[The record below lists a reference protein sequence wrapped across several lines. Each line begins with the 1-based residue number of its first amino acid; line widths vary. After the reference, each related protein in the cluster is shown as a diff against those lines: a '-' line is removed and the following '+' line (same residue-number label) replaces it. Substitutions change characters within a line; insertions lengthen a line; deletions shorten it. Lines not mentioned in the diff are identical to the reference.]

1 MVIVNKVTIMDKSNF
16 SFKIEV
22 SRPTGNKDFY
32 LPFSAHDIIWAD
44 ALGRLVLATQPIPLS
59 VTISLPEGP
68 HNTDVQVPVNDTR
81 TPYI

>member
-1 MVIVNKVTIMDKSNF
+1 MDKSNF

-32 LPFSAHDIIWAD
+32 LPFSAQDNIWAD
-44 ALGRLVLATQPIPLS
+44 ALGRLVLETQPIPLS

-68 HNTDVQVPVNDTR
+68 YNTDVQVLVNDVR
-81 TPYI
+81 IPYI